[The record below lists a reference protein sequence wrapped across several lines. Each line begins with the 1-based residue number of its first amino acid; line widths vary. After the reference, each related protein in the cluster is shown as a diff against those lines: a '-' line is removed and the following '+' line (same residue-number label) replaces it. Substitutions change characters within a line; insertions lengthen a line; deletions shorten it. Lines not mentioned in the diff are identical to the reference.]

1 MDYLRDAAQSSG
13 RGIEGANVANPSP
26 GEGAVRPY
34 RWALIGALVLCST
47 AMLWYGFTIGVLLPD
62 ISDDLRLQP
71 AQEGWLS
78 SSFYF
83 GQLVLILPVTAWLS
97 RYHPLR
103 TMGVVYLAVIVLLA
117 AAAVTPWYW
126 VQVGIRF
133 VLAFAFVALNPVRTL
148 VIAGWFRRDEVARV
162 NSVFNSGFGVVQGV
176 AFWSTGALLGALGG
190 WREIVWM
197 LVGVASV
204 SSVVWFLVAARAP
217 EPAYALPTGGEG
229 TAGGGMGR
237 VLRRKQVWFLCLIG
251 TGGALTWATYLTFW
265 PSFAQDE
272 MGVSEGVT
280 GVVLGVSALAIIPGS
295 LAAVWAVRMMRSRR
309 LFLIVATASQV
320 PLFGLWA
327 IVDQPLLLVIIGL
340 FQGFSWIYF
349 PIMLS
354 IPFDFDGFDAREIA
368 LASALFIVANAL
380 ALTLGPAVSGVVAE
394 RIEMRTVLLVAAI
407 MPLISVLGAALLAD
421 PPRGPM
427 REVGGTEAALAPAS
441 SAGRRPRS
449 RPPRKRTVE

>member
-1 MDYLRDAAQSSG
+1 MPSPSAAS
-13 RGIEGANVANPSP
+13 GIEGADVAKAST
-26 GEGAVRPY
+26 GEPAVQPY

-47 AMLWYGFTIGVLLPD
+47 SMLWYGFTIGVLLPD
-62 ISDDLRLQP
+62 ISDDLGLRP
-71 AQEGWLS
+71 AEEGWLS
-78 SSFYF
+78 SSFYL
-83 GQLVLILPVTAWLS
+83 GQLVLTLPVTAWLS
-97 RYHPLR
+97 RYQPLR
-103 TMGVVYLAVIVLLA
+103 TMGIVYLGAIVLLA

-148 VIAGWFRRDEVARV
+148 IIAGWFRRDEVARV
-162 NSVFNSGFGVVQGV
+162 NSVFNSGFGVVQGI
-176 AFWSTGALLGALGG
+176 AFWSTGALLGVLGG
-190 WREIVWM
+190 WREVLWM
-197 LVGVASV
+197 LVGIATL
-204 SSVVWFLVAARAP
+204 SSVAWFLVAARAP
-217 EPAYALPTGGEG
+217 APAYPLPTGAAEEG
-229 TAGGGMGR
+229 SGGGGMGR

-272 MGVSEGVT
+272 MGVSESVT
-280 GVVLGVSALAIIPGS
+280 GIVLGVSALAIIPGS
-295 LAAVWAVRMMRSRR
+295 LAAVWAVRVMRSRR

-327 IVDQPLLLVIIGL
+327 VVDQPALLILIGL
-340 FQGFSWIYF
+340 FQGLSWIYF

-368 LASALFIVANAL
+368 LATAVFIVANAL

-394 RIEMRTVLLVAAI
+394 QIEMRTVLLVAAI
-407 MPLISVLGAALLAD
+407 MPLISVLGAMLLAD
-421 PPRGPM
+421 PPPGPM

-441 SAGRRPRS
+441 
-449 RPPRKRTVE
+449 